1 MNWKRFDWKFVA
13 TIVAAI
19 AGLAVPI
26 VLWQSD
32 LAAHSLTV
40 RLLST
45 TALQPAANIQ
55 NLQISLNGQN
65 IDSPYLSSFELI
77 NSGSKAVLTADFES
91 PIEIAVNGAV
101 RLVSVQTTTT
111 VPKNIPAKLS
121 ITPTGAEIAP
131 FLSNPKDIVVFSI
144 ITSGGKPSF
153 EARSR
158 IAGISEIGFEDSS
171 AKRIEYWKPLS
182 LAIWGTMFF
191 LLYAIYLPSA
201 ILRKRFVIPRWLGVV
216 SGLGFG
222 IASLLFLNTANDQI
236 DSLPNKLY
244 LMSGFSIFLLLV
256 TAIAMKPIMNI
267 VRASADIPEPYEH
280 RGAQGPDSPEHDNC

>member
-1 MNWKRFDWKFVA
+1 MDWKLFDWKFAA

-19 AGLAVPI
+19 AGLALPI

-77 NSGSKAVLTADFES
+77 NSGSKAVVTADFES
-91 PIEIAVNGAV
+91 PIKIAVNGAV

-111 VPKNIPAKLS
+111 VPKNIPVKLS

-131 FLSNPKDIVVFSI
+131 FLSNPKDVVAFSI

-171 AKRIEYWKPLS
+171 AKSIGYWKPLS
-182 LAIWGTMFF
+182 LTIFGTLLF
-191 LLYAIYLPSA
+191 LLYAIYLPLA
-201 ILRKRFVIPRWLGVV
+201 ITRKSFVIPRWLGVV
-216 SGLGFG
+216 SGLGYG
-222 IASLLFLNTANDQI
+222 VASLLFLYTARNQI
-236 DSLPNKLY
+236 DELPNKLY
-244 LMSGFSIFLLLV
+244 LMYGFSIFLLLV
-256 TAIAMKPIMNI
+256 TAIAMKPIVKI
-267 VRASADIPEPYEH
+267 VRASAGIAKPSEH
-280 RGAQGPDSPEHDNC
+280 RGAKGPD

>member
-1 MNWKRFDWKFVA
+1 MDWKLFDWKFIA

-19 AGLAVPI
+19 AGLAVPV
-26 VLWQSD
+26 VLWQSE

-55 NLQISLNGQN
+55 NLQISLDGQN
-65 IDSPYLSSFELI
+65 IDSPYLSSLELI
-77 NSGSKAVLTADFES
+77 NSGSKAVVTADFES
-91 PIEIAVNGAV
+91 PIKIAVNGGAK
-101 RLVSVQTTTT
+101 LVSVQATTT
-111 VPKNIPAKLS
+111 VPKNIPVKLS

-131 FLSNPKDIVVFSI
+131 FLSNPKDIVAFSI

-171 AKRIEYWKPLS
+171 TKSIRYWKPLS
-182 LAIWGTMFF
+182 LASGGILFF

-201 ILRKRFVIPRWLGVV
+201 LLRKRFVIPRWLGMV
-216 SGLGFG
+216 SGVGFG
-222 IASLLFLNTANDQI
+222 VASLLFFYTAGTQLDPF
-236 DSLPNKLY
+236 LYKPY
-244 LMSGFSIFLLLV
+244 LMSGLAIFL
-256 TAIAMKPIMNI
+256 AILCAFTLNPIVKI
-267 VRASADIPEPYEH
+267 VRASADFTEPSVH
-280 RGAQGPDSPEHDNC
+280 RGK